1 MLERVSKPFPKHKQS
16 FQELSDTSNEAQAV
30 KSLKFKSF
38 FCIFFNHMCDRG
50 VRKKAVKLSTAG
62 YFTTHGSLKMHCL
75 DFGFIPGIEDT
86 LSECR
91 CLKMLK

>member
-1 MLERVSKPFPKHKQS
+1 
-16 FQELSDTSNEAQAV
+16 
-30 KSLKFKSF
+30 
-38 FCIFFNHMCDRG
+38 MCVRG

-91 CLKMLK
+91 CLKMREYFGPCPKEVLVKIEGKTNPTPLN